1 MSPCTD
7 TYVHTHH
14 IYNHAHM
21 HVHKPMCACGSAHPQ
36 VHACI
41 QAHTLVPPTCTPGCR
56 HMLMHTHAHS
66 EHMDMHTHVCASHRH
81 THSSPPRVHR
91 EVDTC
96 TRTHTHTHSEH
107 KALLGLIHIDF
118 LIQGSQQICGA
129 GAIFIPIFQMR
140 KLRHQEI
147 K

>member
-1 MSPCTD
+1 MHTHAQTTSPCTD

-36 VHACI
+36 VHGCI

-66 EHMDMHTHVCASHRH
+66 EHMDMHTHVCASHRY
-81 THSSPPRVHR
+81 THSSPP
-91 EVDTC
+91 TC
-96 TRTHTHTHSEH
+96 TQGGRYIHTHTHTHILSTKH
-107 KALLGLIHIDF
+107 YWDCFISISSFKAPNKSVGQVLF
-118 LIQGSQQICGA
+118 LSL
-129 GAIFIPIFQMR
+129 FSR
-140 KLRHQEI
+140 
-147 K
+147 